1 MGGKFTE
8 QLRRL
13 WKRYIEFNR
22 SMTIF
27 LTGLLA
33 VLFCIVAIRFSI
45 ELKMY
50 DGLLVLVVV
59 LILLG
64 ITIWIAKNIEKPS

>member
-1 MGGKFTE
+1 MGGEFTE

-27 LTGLLA
+27 LTGFLA
-33 VLFCIVAIRFSI
+33 VLFCIVAILFSI
-45 ELKMY
+45 ELRMY
-50 DGLLVLVVV
+50 DGLLVLALV

-64 ITIWIAKNIEKPS
+64 ITIWIAKNIGKPG